1 MKKQLNKLAKSSALV
16 IITLAA
22 ICTNGYAQSN
32 DLSVCDTT
40 QNTALEEEE
49 YEYFEVVQIP
59 EFPGGE
65 RALRKF
71 IAKNLNYPEEA
82 KSKKIEGKVYVNF
95 VVSQTG
101 DVKNVKVM
109 RSIDPLLDNEA
120 IRIVQSMPKWK
131 PAKQRRKPVD
141 CSFTIPIVFSLGK
154 KK

>member
-1 MKKQLNKLAKSSALV
+1 MNTKHVLQA
-16 IITLAA
+16 ITTFAFGA
-22 ICTNGYAQSN
+22 ICSTGYAQNNGSAV
-32 DLSVCDTT
+32 SDTT
-40 QNTALEEEE
+40 KNAALEEEE

-82 KSKKIEGKVYVNF
+82 KNKKIEGKVWIRF
-95 VVSQTG
+95 VVSKTG
-101 DVKNVKVM
+101 DIEDVKVAKGAA
-109 RSIDPLLDNEA
+109 PLLDNEA

-131 PAKQRRKPVD
+131 TEKKRGKPVA
-141 CSFTIPIVFSLGK
+141 CPITIPIVFSLGK

>member
-1 MKKQLNKLAKSSALV
+1 MKTKHFFQDVLAV
-16 IITLAA
+16 TLAA
-22 ICTNGYAQSN
+22 ICTTGYAQNN
-32 DLSVCDTT
+32 DSSVCDTT

-82 KSKKIEGKVYVNF
+82 KNKKIEGKVWIRF
-95 VVSQTG
+95 VVSKTG
-101 DVKNVKVM
+101 DIEDVKVAKGA
-109 RSIDPLLDNEA
+109 DPLLDNEA

-131 PAKQRRKPVD
+131 TGKKRGKPVD
-141 CSFTIPIVFSLGK
+141 CPITIPIVFSLGK

>member
-1 MKKQLNKLAKSSALV
+1 MNTKHALQT
-16 IITLAA
+16 ITAFAFGA
-22 ICTNGYAQSN
+22 ICSTGYAQNNGSAV
-32 DLSVCDTT
+32 SDTT
-40 QNTALEEEE
+40 KNAALEEEE

-82 KSKKIEGKVYVNF
+82 KNKKIEGKVWIRF
-95 VVSQTG
+95 VVSKTG
-101 DVKNVKVM
+101 DIEDVKVAKGAA
-109 RSIDPLLDNEA
+109 PLLDNEA

-131 PAKQRRKPVD
+131 TEKKRGKPVA
-141 CSFTIPIVFSLGK
+141 CPITIPIVFSLGK